1 MFPKRF
7 RDGGRDPSG
16 QHAAGEKELLCLEG
30 GEMNRPGGNSLF
42 CPDFRS
48 VAGDREGAAVNPQLQ
63 PAGRQRADFRLQGK
77 KRRQHFFKRED
88 SEHPAGRLD
97 GLFCF
102 RKSADRSAGFLL
114 MERQMDMQFRES
126 LLSQIASEY
135 RGGLPVIL
143 QKQFRDLVIGSQYQ
157 IARELI
163 SLPDS
168 HRLPLE

>member
-1 MFPKRF
+1 MRGLLSIHSSSLPGVR
-7 RDGGRDPSG
+7 GRISACRERNADSTFSK
-16 QHAAGEKELLCLEG
+16 EKIR
-30 GEMNRPGGNSLF
+30 NI
-42 CPDFRS
+42 
-48 VAGDREGAAVNPQLQ
+48 
-63 PAGRQRADFRLQGK
+63 RL
-77 KRRQHFFKRED
+77 
-88 SEHPAGRLD
+88 GRLD

-135 RGGLPVIL
+135 RGGLPVIF

-168 HRLPLE
+168 HRLSLE